1 MKNKILKTSLIIL
14 VVLLILFGLNFFRNY
29 KILKEIYNETDGFLE
44 NATNLY
50 TKVIHK
56 IGDNYIQEYEILYKD
71 GKYNYKFSQNGKM
84 LTLMWGNL
92 NTQEF
97 IEYELADDGTYQKRE
112 PVFSENPNLEDGDF
126 KLLFEEATFEEAIK
140 SNIFRY
146 INTINDCYVI
156 NLRGDRKIVN
166 KDTGFVVHTVSMLKE
181 LQIYQY
187 SSYMLEGIV
196 KDEDVEKPNL

>member
-1 MKNKILKTSLIIL
+1 M
-14 VVLLILFGLNFFRNY
+14 VLLILFGLNFFRNY

-156 NLRGDRKIVN
+156 NLRRDRKIVN